1 MNKPLP
7 TGWADWQLKV
17 DKLMPHAKQWVDFTP
32 IKAEKTAMAA
42 ELPDGVRVRLEQN
55 SEKFEQWVPA
65 GWQITLPT
73 SPNATMIAYGWKVIG
88 LPVGLELLDFDVKRN
103 EGSDSPASF
112 KSTLRVVAADGE
124 TATGSCWM
132 NNPFSFPGAWWRTWT
147 GLTYKISQASWNPEN
162 LGQSTVQI
170 LRDPGW
176 LLKWI
181 GSLLVV
187 TGVFMMFY
195 LQPYRR
201 QTAGE
206 PIAPAG
212 STVNG
217 ASIPRSLWSLMG
229 GPFEGKYRDA
239 SVLHDV
245 SYEQHKRPWQDCD
258 RMFYNAMRCSG
269 VSAVEAKTMFYALY
283 RFGHHWKFPIKRAK
297 PVKFEGA
304 MVARGE
310 EIPRAIPVNE
320 NDVNEARDWIRRA
333 QPSLQEIEQRAE
345 TEAW

>member
-1 MNKPLP
+1 LGPMGDWKGIQSLALVSVVAVLSACASGKKPARLSGAEQP
-7 TGWADWQLKV
+7 ASDGPKWGYYTGNPVTRWN
-17 DKLMPHAKQWVDFTP
+17 
-32 IKAEKTAMAA
+32 
-42 ELPDGVRVRLEQN
+42 PDGLTMTLL
-55 SEKFEQWVPA
+55 SELRYTDPHGIVWV
-65 GWQITLPT
+65 
-73 SPNATMIAYGWKVIG
+73 
-88 LPVGLELLDFDVKRN
+88 
-103 EGSDSPASF
+103 
-112 KSTLRVVAADGE
+112 
-124 TATGSCWM
+124 
-132 NNPFSFPGAWWRTWT
+132 
-147 GLTYKISQASWNPEN
+147 
-162 LGQSTVQI
+162 
-170 LRDPGW
+170 
-176 LLKWI
+176 
-181 GSLLVV
+181 
-187 TGVFMMFY
+187 
-195 LQPYRR
+195 
-201 QTAGE
+201 
-206 PIAPAG
+206 APAG

>member
-1 MNKPLP
+1 LGPM
-7 TGWADWQLKV
+7 GDWKGIQSLALV
-17 DKLMPHAKQWVDFTP
+17 
-32 IKAEKTAMAA
+32 
-42 ELPDGVRVRLEQN
+42 
-55 SEKFEQWVPA
+55 S
-65 GWQITLPT
+65 
-73 SPNATMIAYGWKVIG
+73 
-88 LPVGLELLDFDVKRN
+88 
-103 EGSDSPASF
+103 
-112 KSTLRVVAADGE
+112 VVAVLSACASSKKPARLSGAEQSASDEPKWGYY
-124 TATGSCWM
+124 TGHPVTRWNSD
-132 NNPFSFPGAWWRTWT
+132 
-147 GLTYKISQASWNPEN
+147 GLTMTLLSE
-162 LGQSTVQI
+162 
-170 LRDPGW
+170 LRYTDPHGIAW
-176 LLKWI
+176 
-181 GSLLVV
+181 V
-187 TGVFMMFY
+187 
-195 LQPYRR
+195 
-201 QTAGE
+201 
-206 PIAPAG
+206 APAG

-245 SYEQHKRPWQDCD
+245 AYEQHKRPWQDCD

-297 PVKFEGA
+297 AVKFEGA

>member
-1 MNKPLP
+1 MGNGKAIQSFALISVVAFLTACASNK
-7 TGWADWQLKV
+7 
-17 DKLMPHAKQWVDFTP
+17 
-32 IKAEKTAMAA
+32 KAGRLSGA
-42 ELPDGVRVRLEQN
+42 EQ
-55 SEKFEQWVPA
+55 
-65 GWQITLPT
+65 
-73 SPNATMIAYGWKVIG
+73 
-88 LPVGLELLDFDVKRN
+88 
-103 EGSDSPASF
+103 PAS
-112 KSTLRVVAADGE
+112 DG
-124 TATGSCWM
+124 AKWGYYTGDPVTRW
-132 NNPFSFPGAWWRTWT
+132 NRD
-147 GLTYKISQASWNPEN
+147 GLTMTLLSE
-162 LGQSTVQI
+162 
-170 LRDPGW
+170 LRYTDPHGIVW
-176 LLKWI
+176 
-181 GSLLVV
+181 V
-187 TGVFMMFY
+187 
-195 LQPYRR
+195 
-201 QTAGE
+201 
-206 PIAPAG
+206 APAG

-245 SYEQHKRPWQDCD
+245 AYEQHKRPWQDCD

-304 MVARGE
+304 MVARGV

-333 QPSLQEIEQRAE
+333 QPSLQQIEQRAE